1 MILRKRIFLTD
12 RFERVEKALVTYGI
26 VTETEMTNQIAELSD
41 KESLLNF
48 IEKLRAH
55 ISSEQTRLQVKFDFQ
70 KFS

>member
-41 KESLLNF
+41 KESLTNF
-48 IEKLRAH
+48 IEKLRTFVLT
-55 ISSEQTRLQVKFDFQ
+55 EETRLQVKYDFL

>member
-1 MILRKRIFLTD
+1 VILRKRIFLTD

-55 ISSEQTRLQVKFDFQ
+55 ISSE
-70 KFS
+70 